1 MSIWKDI
8 EAEVID
14 EFAELLFSQRFW
26 LDVKMFVSDINNSE
40 ISNEEKKRTV
50 MKNLEVVFGELS
62 CFMVNLAIELAVAYV
77 KPKQN
82 T

>member
-8 EAEVID
+8 EAEIID
-14 EFAELLFSQRFW
+14 EFAELMFSKRFW
-26 LDVKMFVSDINNSE
+26 LDVKMFVSDINGHN
-40 ISNEEKKRTV
+40 ISNEEKKSHVVR
-50 MKNLEVVFGELS
+50 NLEVVFGELS
-62 CFMVNLAIELAVAYV
+62 EFFVNLAIELAVAYI

>member
-8 EAEVID
+8 EAEIID
-14 EFAELLFSQRFW
+14 EFAELLFSKRFW
-26 LDVKMFVSDINNSE
+26 LDVKMFVSDINGHD
-40 ISNEEKKRTV
+40 ISNEEKKCHV
-50 MKNLEVVFGELS
+50 VKNLEVVFGELS
-62 CFMVNLAIELAVAYV
+62 EFFVNLAIELAVAYI